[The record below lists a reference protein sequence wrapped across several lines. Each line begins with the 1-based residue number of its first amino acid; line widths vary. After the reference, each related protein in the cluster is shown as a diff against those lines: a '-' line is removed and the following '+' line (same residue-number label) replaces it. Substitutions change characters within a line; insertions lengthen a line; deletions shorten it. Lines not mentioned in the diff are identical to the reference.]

1 MFTALAPDV
10 KLRNSKGG
18 KLIEPTTSSLILYKL
33 NEDDGGDKDS
43 GEDVDGD
50 VEGVGLLSL

>member
-1 MFTALAPDV
+1 M

-50 VEGVGLLSL
+50 VDGVGLLSL